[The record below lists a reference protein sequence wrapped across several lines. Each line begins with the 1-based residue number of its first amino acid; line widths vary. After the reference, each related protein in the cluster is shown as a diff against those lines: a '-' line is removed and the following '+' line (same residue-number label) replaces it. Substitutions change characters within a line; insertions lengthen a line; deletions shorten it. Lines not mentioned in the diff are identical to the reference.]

1 MRQSDRGVARGLP
14 LAGERDALGN
24 FAAAFGRR
32 RQDEI
37 GGGHR
42 RHFDMQ
48 VDAVD
53 QRAGNPRLIVGGAA
67 RVGPRLQ
74 VKPGSLARPQRHGF
88 IAATSM
94 KRAG

>member
-1 MRQSDRGVARGLP
+1 LPFARQ
-14 LAGERDALGN
+14 RDALGD

-48 VDAVD
+48 VDAVE
-53 QRAGNPRLIVGGAA
+53 RRSG
-67 RVGPRLQ
+67 
-74 VKPGSLARPQRHGF
+74 
-88 IAATSM
+88 
-94 KRAG
+94 

>member
-1 MRQSDRGVARGLP
+1 MRQADRGIARHLP
-14 LAGERDALGN
+14 LAGERDALGD

-53 QRAGNPRLIVGGAA
+53 QRARNARLVIGGAA
-67 RVGPRLQ
+67 RIGPAAAGKAGFVGAAAAARDSSPR
-74 VKPGSLARPQRHGF
+74 PA
-88 IAATSM
+88 
-94 KRAG
+94 